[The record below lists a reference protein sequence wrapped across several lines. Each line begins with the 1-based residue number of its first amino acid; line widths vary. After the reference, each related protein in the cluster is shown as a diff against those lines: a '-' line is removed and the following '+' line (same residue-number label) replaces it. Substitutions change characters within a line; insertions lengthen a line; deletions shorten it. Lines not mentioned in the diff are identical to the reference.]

1 MHAEGMLD
9 RKRIETLFEALDAEL
24 DRLNAS
30 AELYVA
36 GGARMALGLREGRT
50 TSDVDVSFRRTEGAV
65 DQALETVGEQNGL
78 KPSWLNSAML
88 KTLPSTPDS
97 DESTLYEG
105 RRLKIIGAS
114 PKRVLAMKVMALRT
128 KDLDDIRALMK
139 STGIETVEQIG
150 TLIKEHYASEGPG
163 AEALAQVRLPI
174 LAKWLEREARAQRKP
189 TQPGGD
195 PKIGA
200 LARGK
205 SAAEAMT
212 EGKHRLNGADK
223 TKPKR

>member
-1 MHAEGMLD
+1 
-9 RKRIETLFEALDAEL
+9 
-24 DRLNAS
+24 
-30 AELYVA
+30 
-36 GGARMALGLREGRT
+36 MALGLREGRT

-65 DQALETVGEQNGL
+65 DQALKTVGEQNGL
-78 KPSWLNSAML
+78 KPSWLNSAIL

-128 KDLDDIRALMK
+128 KALEDIRVLMK

-163 AEALAQVRLPI
+163 AEALVQVRLPI
-174 LAKWLEREARAQRKP
+174 LAKWLEREARAAQRKP